1 MTTTAAANGAPFLK
15 ITGLSKSFG
24 GVQALKGVDL
34 EVRAGEVYGLI
45 GSNGAGKST
54 LIKILSGDIQRDAGE
69 IYLEGK
75 PFVPRNPQESY
86 AAGLNFIHQELAL
99 IPKFSI
105 LQNLT
110 LGIPKQSRFGFI
122 NWGAVRRSVRRVVEK
137 VGIRHS
143 LDTIV
148 ENLSIAD
155 QWLVSIAHALMH
167 DCRLISMDE
176 PTASLSAGESEVLF
190 NVIGDLTRE
199 GVAVL
204 YVSHRLDEILRLCSG
219 ISVFKDGSLV
229 LATNTAEA
237 TRDTLIEAIVGGE
250 IRDVRI
256 ESKPGLS
263 DRPAV
268 FEAKNLSWSN
278 KVRNVSFTLHA
289 GEVLG
294 FGGLVGSGRT
304 ELANLIFGVDRPDS
318 GEMRLGGKAFLPK
331 SPREAIDSGI
341 GLVPEERRSQGLVLK
356 DSVDFN
362 IGLANLPSLRLHRS
376 IPFVDMRRSAAI
388 SERMVKR
395 LAVKTPSVR
404 TSVVDLSGGNQQK
417 VVIGKWLNRDLK
429 ILILDEPSR
438 GVDVGARAE
447 IHAIIRELAAAGMGV
462 IVISSD
468 NEELPRVCDRV
479 LVMSYGNVVGSL
491 SGGEITKE
499 AILYASYGHAEATAQ
514 CGNMDIST
522 LE

>member
-1 MTTTAAANGAPFLK
+1 MTTTSATNGAPLLK
-15 ITGLSKSFG
+15 IAGLSKSFG
-24 GVQALKGVDL
+24 GVQALKSVDL
-34 EVRAGEVYGLI
+34 EVRAGEVHGLI

-69 IYLEGK
+69 IFLNGS
-75 PFVPRNPQESY
+75 PFFVRNPQESY

-99 IPKFSI
+99 VPKFSI

-110 LGIPKQSRFGFI
+110 LGIPKPTRFGFI
-122 NWGAVRRSVRRVVEK
+122 DWKAVRRSVARVVEK

-148 ENLSIAD
+148 ENLSVAD

-167 DCRLISMDE
+167 ECKLISMDE
-176 PTASLSAGESEVLF
+176 PTASLSAGESEILF
-190 NVIGDLTRE
+190 SVIGDLTRE

-204 YVSHRLDEILRLCSG
+204 YVSHRLDEILRLCGG

-229 LATNTAEA
+229 LTTNTAEA

-250 IRDVRI
+250 MRDVRV
-256 ESKPGLS
+256 EQTAGLS
-263 DRPAV
+263 TRPVV
-268 FEAKNLSWSN
+268 FEARNLSWSD
-278 KVRNVSFTLHA
+278 KVRNVSFSLHA

-304 ELANLIFGVDRPDS
+304 ELARLIFGVERPDS
-318 GEMRLGGKAFLPK
+318 GGMILDGKAFLPK
-331 SPREAIDSGI
+331 SPRDAIDSGI

-356 DSVDFN
+356 DTVDFN
-362 IGLANLPSLRLHRS
+362 ISLTNLPALRFHKRVPL
-376 IPFVDMRRSAAI
+376 VDMRRSAAI
-388 SERMVKR
+388 SERIVKR
-395 LAVKTPSVR
+395 LAVKTPSVH
-404 TSVVDLSGGNQQK
+404 TNVVDLSGGNQQK
-417 VVIGKWLNRDLK
+417 VVIGKWLNRELR

-447 IHAIIRELAAAGMGV
+447 IHSKIRELAAAGMAV

-499 AILYASYGHAEATAQ
+499 AILYKSYERAEALA
-514 CGNMDIST
+514 
-522 LE
+522 